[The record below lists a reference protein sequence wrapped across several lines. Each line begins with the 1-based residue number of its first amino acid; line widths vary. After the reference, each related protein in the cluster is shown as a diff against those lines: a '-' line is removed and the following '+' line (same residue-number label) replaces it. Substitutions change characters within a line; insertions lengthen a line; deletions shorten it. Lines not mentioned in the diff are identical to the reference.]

1 MASIKAKRKILFY
14 GDSNTYGYDP
24 ADPYKNRYPL
34 ESCWISIL
42 SGRLSGKWEILCDA
56 MNGRRIPDLR
66 YDRERLDRLVSR
78 LDPGGLFAIM
88 LGTNDIL
95 HSTEPDAGAAVL
107 KMEVLLSFLCSRK
120 SSEDILVVAPPYIAD
135 ENVADPLYRRFHEE
149 SRKMNEDFELLTERF
164 GTGYLNTGIWNI
176 PLCYDMVHFSEEGH
190 RMFAEKLGKY
200 LQEHF

>member
-1 MASIKAKRKILFY
+1 MGRQILFY

-66 YDRERLDRLVSR
+66 YDSERLDRLVSR

-120 SSEDILVVAPPYIAD
+120 SSEDILVVNDRHLQHLSQMSARQG
-135 ENVADPLYRRFHEE
+135 YR
-149 SRKMNEDFELLTERF
+149 
-164 GTGYLNTGIWNI
+164 GCYLWTTIQ
-176 PLCYDMVHFSEEGH
+176 DT
-190 RMFAEKLGKY
+190 
-200 LQEHF
+200 

>member
-78 LDPGGLFAIM
+78 LDPGGLLAIM

-95 HSTEPDAGAAVL
+95 FSTKPDAGAAVQKL
-107 KMEVLLSFLCSRK
+107 KALLSFLCSRK
-120 SSEDILVVAPPYIAD
+120 SSEDILVVGQTQHLASVKGEIEPCI
-135 ENVADPLYRRFHEE
+135 PLYRTI
-149 SRKMNEDFELLTERF
+149 EDCPI
-164 GTGYLNTGIWNI
+164 YLKFKTLVLYRADIHQAGGI
-176 PLCYDMVHFSEEGH
+176 
-190 RMFAEKLGKY
+190 A
-200 LQEHF
+200 